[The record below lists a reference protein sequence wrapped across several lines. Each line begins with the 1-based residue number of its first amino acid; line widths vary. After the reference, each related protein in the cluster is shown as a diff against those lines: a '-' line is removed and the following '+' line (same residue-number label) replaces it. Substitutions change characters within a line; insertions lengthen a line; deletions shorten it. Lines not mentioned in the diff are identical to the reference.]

1 MNTKSIALATLLL
14 LASCRE
20 ESATQATDDSP
31 RQFAP
36 RLLAVP
42 TASYVMV
49 EISNQPFGTASGNGT
64 IAQREADWN
73 SHSIRIDNLPEGSLW
88 FRVSGLNSD
97 RSRAW
102 SSSGTVPTSSGAS
115 TVDIGGPTGVPI
127 TTAPDISIT
136 ATANGDRLQ
145 LYCPSTSGSFH
156 HPVWIEGDSNPAPG
170 TTYKS
175 DPNSTKEVD
184 LPPGSKITARCTDG
198 TTWGTVSS
206 WSWDSQP
213 NSTEPDLTGPGS
225 ELGAITINAPSA
237 GTAGNVTFSAMTS
250 RNDIPNPQIALRL
263 GGTGSFA
270 RYPMGYS
277 FQVSSATKIEVYQ
290 VGWSAVAHR
299 WFKGS
304 LSNTLSGEPLLKGEG
319 TSFGGPGIQEP
330 PSPGG
335 SVTFS
340 LPAGTTNLEKFKL
353 VVRTD
358 LDTHWVM
365 RDFTYSIPVT
375 GRMTIT
381 AYAIGWNPTAQEWAY
396 GRESTLTVSNQ
407 SSGNPVATGPN
418 SEIPQPVV
426 TLPPTGSGFATFSLP
441 PAIAAELGPV
451 KLAMKNSMGGW
462 DWYDMNY
469 QLPVSP
475 GNSFQVYLIGW
486 SPTDKRW
493 KQGTLLS
500 QTVATFTPPNPPT
513 ISAAGYDFSPPGIN
527 AFGTFPVNA
536 SFSVPADLPAGFTS
550 RQIAYRTAAIGTMPS
565 GPFNYTSET
574 STVPVTSQLQLE
586 ACIVAWDPG
595 NSTWK
600 IGQSKTI
607 VVSGGKPVGDPDY
620 TTPGGLDLEVPTLT
634 LPTRLPGNL
643 QVGVPA
649 NMPTDL
655 VEAKVAYQLG
665 STGIWLPARPNENIA
680 IQTPVQVKV
689 YVAAWSN
696 SQQRWMYGRV
706 KTFYLDPAGSTLA
719 PPTFTDVSN
728 NPLEASLEV
737 PGISFTIN
745 LRSVTGS
752 VHYTTD
758 GTTPYPGVGSTKAW
772 ASGMTMEIPSGS
784 DSIVVRAIA
793 YDGSRISTE
802 NKLVVHLPRWTLL
815 DDRDLICLAA
825 GPDGSVFACGDGN
838 GPKRLVDTGWV
849 DLVPNWNLPAAQT
862 LHINDSELVA
872 GVEGQVWRIRKFATV
887 AEQVG
892 SVDMGWI
899 YGVTRHGGN
908 LWASTDFGTYTCVE
922 GIWGQWTTVQ
932 KPDGTGPMWSD
943 GSNLWQGSG
952 DVLAKYGW
960 DASIPGY
967 NWMDWGTKASNIRA
981 FAADSFS
988 TTVPTL
994 REDMIVATESG
1005 IYLWNTTSPSM
1016 IQRSV
1021 VQSDVSGI
1029 EGIAWGPGKRLYMAF
1044 RDANGYGGVRRT
1056 PGWAS
1061 TWNHVAMG
1069 WPGQAEGTPF
1079 GATGVGFHRMFNG
1092 DTRVVATTPRGS
1104 YTVKLVQ

>member
-1 MNTKSIALATLLL
+1 MNTRICTLLAL
-14 LASCRE
+14 FALASCRE
-20 ESATQATDDSP
+20 ELATEPSTDTP

-42 TASYVMV
+42 NASIVLV
-49 EISNQPFGTASGNGT
+49 EISTQPFGTASGNGILT
-64 IAQREADWN
+64 QREADWN
-73 SHSIRIDNLPEGSLW
+73 QGSIRIDNLPEGSLW

-102 SSSGTVPTSSGAS
+102 SSSGTVPTASGPS
-115 TVDIGGPTGVPI
+115 IVDIGGSTGVPI
-127 TTAPDISIT
+127 TTAPALSIS

-145 LYCPSTSGSFH
+145 LYCPSTSGSNH
-156 HPVWIEGDSNPAPG
+156 HPVWHLGNTSPAPG
-170 TTYKS
+170 TNYQS
-175 DPNSTKEVD
+175 DMKQTTEVD
-184 LPPGSKITARCTDG
+184 LPANSKITARCTDG
-198 TTWGTVSS
+198 TTWGALNT
-206 WSWDSQP
+206 WSWEINP
-213 NSTEPDLTGPGS
+213 TTPEPDLTSQGT
-225 ELGAITINAPSA
+225 ELGAITINAPPV
-237 GTAGNVTFSAMTS
+237 GTAGSVTFSAVTTRM
-250 RNDIPNPQIALRL
+250 DIPNPQIALRL
-263 GGTGSFA
+263 GGTGSFQ
-270 RYPMGYS
+270 RFPMGYS
-277 FQVSSATKIEVYQ
+277 TQVSSATKIEVYQ
-290 VGWSAVAHR
+290 LGWSAVAHR
-299 WFKGS
+299 WFKG
-304 LSNTLSGEPLLKGEG
+304 PLQTGIAGTPELKGAAL
-319 TSFGGPGIQEP
+319 SFNAPGILEP
-330 PSPGG
+330 PSLGG
-335 SVTFS
+335 SATFTVPTGTSNLQNLKLAIWTDLNPTWTLQDFSYS
-340 LPAGTTNLEKFKL
+340 LPITAK
-353 VVRTD
+353 
-358 LDTHWVM
+358 
-365 RDFTYSIPVT
+365 VT
-375 GRMTIT
+375 IK
-381 AYAIGWNPTAQEWAY
+381 AYAIGWNPTSQEWFY
-396 GRESTLTVSNQ
+396 GRESTLVISGQ
-407 SSGNPVATGPN
+407 SSSTPVVSGPFN
-418 SEIPQPVV
+418 EIPQPIA
-426 TLPPTGSGFATFSLP
+426 TLPPTGSGSVSFAP
-441 PAIAAELGPV
+441 PTTIPADLYPL
-451 KLAMKNSMGGW
+451 KLAVKNSMGGW
-462 DWYDMNY
+462 DWKEMNY
-469 QLPVSP
+469 LLPVNP
-475 GNSFQVYLIGW
+475 GTTFDVYLIGW
-486 SPTDKRW
+486 SNSEKRW
-493 KQGTLLS
+493 KQGSLLTT
-500 QTVATFTPPNPPT
+500 TVSTFTPPNPPT

-536 SFSVPADLPAGFTS
+536 SFSVPADLPAGFTN
-550 RQIAYRTAAIGTMPS
+550 RQIAYRTAALGTMPS

-719 PPTFTDVSN
+719 PPSFTDLSN

-737 PGISFTIN
+737 PGTSFTIN
-745 LRSVTGS
+745 LRSTTGS
-752 VHYTTD
+752 VYYTTD
-758 GTTPYPGVGSTKAW
+758 GTSPSPGMGSTQPW
-772 ASGMTMEIPSGS
+772 SSGMTLQIPTGS

-793 YDGSRISTE
+793 YDGSRVSTE

-849 DLVPNWNLPAAQT
+849 DLVPNWNLPGAQT

-872 GVEGQVWRIRKFATV
+872 GVEGQVWRIRKFATC
-887 AEQVG
+887 
-892 SVDMGWI
+892 WI

-967 NWMDWGTKASNIRA
+967 NWMAWGTKASNIRA

-1005 IYLWNTTSPSM
+1005 IYLWNTTTSSM
-1016 IQRSV
+1016 ILRSV

-1029 EGIAWGPGKRLYMAF
+1029 EGIAWGPSKRLYMAF

-1069 WPGQAEGTPF
+1069 WPGQAEGTPY

-1092 DTRVVATTPRGS
+1092 DTRVVATTPRGT
-1104 YTVKLVQ
+1104 YTVKLLY